1 MKMEL
6 SSQRREMLLDLHQRG
21 RRDQELLIKA
31 ARTILLGL
39 YSKCDSSAF
48 KDHYNNDS

>member
-6 SSQRREMLLDLHQRG
+6 SSQRREMLLDLHQHG
-21 RRDQELLIKA
+21 RCDQELLIKA
-31 ARTILLGL
+31 ARAILLGL
-39 YSKCDSSAF
+39 CSKCDSSAF

>member
-1 MKMEL
+1 
-6 SSQRREMLLDLHQRG
+6 MLLDLHQRG

-31 ARTILLGL
+31 ARAILLGL